1 MNQSQGHVDGF
12 GSRRKEMEKWS
23 ELALI
28 HRYALDIPLDKSC
41 LSEEPNTCFF
51 SCKLW
56 FVGHKNRKDAAVK
69 LHCLIHS

>member
-28 HRYALDIPLDKSC
+28 HHYALDIPLDKSC
-41 LSEEPNTCFF
+41 LSEEPNAVFF
-51 SCKLW
+51 LANYGLW
-56 FVGHKNRKDAAVK
+56 VIKAEKMLQSNYIV
-69 LHCLIHS
+69 